1 MNIIPPTLFRKL
13 GIPPSITLLAVTK
26 GKTISQ
32 ILPLFNQGITDIGE
46 NRIQE
51 AEEKFPLL
59 PSSITKHFIGHLQSN
74 KVKKAVALFNVIQ
87 SVDSIKLAKT
97 IDAESKK
104 QHKNIK
110 IMLQVNIGNE
120 IQKHGFKK
128 EDMGN
133 AYNTL
138 KLLDHVQIIGIMCIA
153 PLHKDPQPYFKQMK
167 QLQQQLKLP
176 HLSMGMSDD
185 YHIAIKE
192 GATMVRIGRKLF
204 E

>member
-1 MNIIPPTLFRKL
+1 M
-13 GIPPSITLLAVTK
+13 
-26 GKTISQ
+26 
-32 ILPLFNQGITDIGE
+32 
-46 NRIQE
+46 
-51 AEEKFPLL
+51 
-59 PSSITKHFIGHLQSN
+59 
-74 KVKKAVALFNVIQ
+74 FNVIQ